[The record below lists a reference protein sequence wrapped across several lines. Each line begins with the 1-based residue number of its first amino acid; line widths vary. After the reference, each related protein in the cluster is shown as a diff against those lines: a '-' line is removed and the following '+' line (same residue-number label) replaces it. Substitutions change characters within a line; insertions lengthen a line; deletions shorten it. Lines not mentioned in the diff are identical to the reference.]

1 MANDD
6 LKNRVLQ
13 VDQNRKIF
21 SNKTAT
27 KKQITELASVYRLV
41 FGKSVNVKCQ
51 TCIIEAAFELSIW
64 CRNNV
69 TNNSIYPMSEN
80 QKSKFILKPGKLVQ
94 FGGTH
99 YNMNNITDDVVVK
112 IINSISSG
120 AAKKFLENM
129 FTHFPED
136 WHTLRVN
143 HEKLSEGIK
152 KLKEGV
158 GNIADGIGD
167 IKESLQKDSD
177 LFSDKSLADLQELAK
192 CHDQKEWSKFSNS
205 RKKLISYLRKKAE
218 VPQQ

>member
-1 MANDD
+1 MANED
-6 LKNRVLQ
+6 LKQRVLQ
-13 VDQNRKIF
+13 VEQNRKTF

-27 KKQITELASVYRLV
+27 KKQIMELASVYRSV
-41 FGKSVNVKCQ
+41 FGKSLNQKCQ

-69 TNNSIYPMSEN
+69 TNNSSYIMSEN
-80 QKSKFILKPGKLVQ
+80 SKSKFVLKPGKLIQ

-99 YNMNNITDDVVVK
+99 YNTTTITDDIVVK
-112 IINSISSG
+112 IINSISAE
-120 AAKKFLENM
+120 AARKFLENM

-158 GNIADGIGD
+158 GSIAEGIGD
-167 IKESLQKDSD
+167 IKESFKKESD
-177 LFSDKSLADLQELAK
+177 PFSDKSLADLQELAK
-192 CHDQKEWSKFSNS
+192 SHDNAEWNKFSNS
-205 RKKLISYLRKKAE
+205 RKKLIAYLRKKA
-218 VPQQ
+218 QSAQ